1 MTGNLIHSRWKK
13 KVWILEEKEGKKG
26 GKIDVAALTPCMHA
40 CTQERE
46 KREKVDLHKMEM
58 GLK

>member
-1 MTGNLIHSRWKK
+1 MEK